1 MNQKSFLL
9 RIFAAILLFG
19 CYHIAIA
26 QSTES
31 KLPHSMKGYE
41 LYSWHTHKG
50 WYFSL
55 MVGTNRLKKYTE
67 ATSSK
72 VRINGVA
79 ALKRKLG
86 ELPRGEEV
94 FWSSKRFRKMSL
106 PPEGIVDELSAYC
119 ERRGI
124 KLIRTLE

>member
-9 RIFAAILLFG
+9 WIFAAILLFG
-19 CYHIAIA
+19 CYHITIA
-26 QSTES
+26 QSNES

-55 MVGTNRLKKYTE
+55 LVGTNRLKKYAE
-67 ATSSK
+67 ATSPK
-72 VRINGVA
+72 VRINGVT

-94 FWSSKRFRKMSL
+94 FWSSERFRKMFL
-106 PPEGIVDELSAYC
+106 PPKGIVDELNTYC
-119 ERRGI
+119 EQRGI
-124 KLIRTLE
+124 KLIGR

>member
-1 MNQKSFLL
+1 MKQNSVLVG
-9 RIFAAILLFG
+9 IFAAILLLG
-19 CYHIAIA
+19 SYHIAIA
-26 QSTES
+26 QSNES

-41 LYSWHTHKG
+41 LYSWQTQKG

-55 MVGTNRLKKYTE
+55 VVGTNRLKKYAE
-67 ATSSK
+67 VTSPK

-94 FWSSKRFRKMSL
+94 FWSSKGLRKMSL
-106 PPEGIVDELSAYC
+106 PAKGIVEELNLYC
-119 ERRGI
+119 EERGI
-124 KLIRTLE
+124 KLIRTVE

>member
-9 RIFAAILLFG
+9 GIFAAVLLSN
-19 CYHIAIA
+19 CCQITAA
-26 QSTES
+26 QSNEF
-31 KLPHSMKGYE
+31 KLLHSMKGYE
-41 LYSWHTHKG
+41 LYSWHTREG

-55 MVGTNRLKKYTE
+55 LVGTNRLKKYAE
-67 ATSSK
+67 VISPK

-106 PPEGIVDELSAYC
+106 PPTGIVEELNLYC

-124 KLIRTLE
+124 KLIREVE

>member
-9 RIFAAILLFG
+9 SLFAAILLFG

-26 QSTES
+26 QSNES

-41 LYSWHTHKG
+41 LYSWQTHKG

-55 MVGTNRLKKYTE
+55 LVGTNRLKKYAE
-67 ATSSK
+67 VISHK

-94 FWSSKRFRKMSL
+94 FWSSERFRKMSL
-106 PPEGIVDELSAYC
+106 PPKEIVDELNTYC
-119 ERRGI
+119 EQRGI
-124 KLIRTLE
+124 KLNRAVE